1 MPVKREIEM
10 KELILKLNIATK
22 AYDAGSPVISD
33 RMWDDMY
40 FKLKR
45 LEEETGKILPDSP
58 TQKIHF
64 QTISEL
70 KKVKHNHPMLSLD
83 KTKDINIIKS
93 FLKGHDWIA
102 MAKMDGLT
110 CSLYYKDGKLISAE
124 TRGDGIIGED
134 ITHNAMVI
142 PSIPKIIPYKEEVI
156 IDGEIIC
163 TYKNFDRF
171 KDEYKNPRN
180 FAAGSIRLLN
190 SKECIKRNLTF
201 VAWDVVKGRKDDYLS
216 NNLAVITASD
226 WGFKVTPRL
235 INQDAIDTIEE
246 DIEIIKKRA
255 ADLSYPIDGV
265 VFKYDNISDYNAA
278 GHTDHHFKG
287 GLAYKFYDETY
298 STRLRHITWTMGR
311 TGVLTPV
318 AVFDPIEIDGTEVSR
333 ASLHNVS
340 IMKET
345 LGDCAYVGEPL
356 EVFKSNMIIPQI
368 YSAGPK
374 YDYGYVI
381 SHGGVSANDA
391 PEHCP
396 ICGGDVY
403 FKEDNGITRAY
414 CDNPNCEGKL
424 INRLD
429 HFCGKK
435 GLDIK
440 GLSKATLQKLINW
453 EWVESISDIF
463 KLYSHQSEWMKKSGF
478 GQASVSKIINA
489 IEEAKNCTFDK
500 FLCALGIP
508 LIGKVASKALKN
520 EFCYYEEFRKA
531 VDNKDTRLYNIYGFG
546 ENMIASLLNFDYTE
560 ADMIFK
566 KYIIPADRLIQT
578 DLVKN
583 ISNILD
589 NKTFV
594 ITGKTKLFKNRD
606 ELKSKI
612 EEYGGKVS
620 NSVSNKTNYL
630 INNDTT
636 SQTSKNLTAIKLH
649 IPIINEDEFL
659 TLITPPNENI
669 EPSYIN
675 SAT

>member
-1 MPVKREIEM
+1 MDRNKIKEKIDEAKFAYYNTDTPIMSDKEYDKLIKLYGNEPYVGAPVLDFIE
-10 KELILKLNIATK
+10 KITIT
-22 AYDAGSPVISD
+22 D
-33 RMWDDMY
+33 R
-40 FKLKR
+40 
-45 LEEETGKILPDSP
+45 
-58 TQKIHF
+58 
-64 QTISEL
+64 
-70 KKVKHNHPMLSLD
+70 PMLSLEKVHSID
-83 KTKDINIIKS
+83 EIKS
-93 FLKGHDWIA
+93 FANNKELVATIKC
-102 MAKMDGLT
+102 DGL
-110 CSLYYKDGKLISAE
+110 SVRLIYDNGKLIGAN
-124 TRGDGIIGED
+124 TRGDGKIGGN
-134 ITHNAMVI
+134 IFSHVHYIQNI
-142 PSIPKIIPYKEEVI
+142 PLFIPRSTKTFIDGEVI
-156 IDGEIIC
+156 IYDKDFNKEKF
-163 TYKNFDRF
+163 KNQ
-171 KDEYKNPRN
+171 RN
-180 FAAGSIRLLN
+180 AAAGGLALLN
-190 SKECIKRNLTF
+190 MQEVKERKMSFIAWDIFSKEKYVSYSQKLKDAVVF
-201 VAWDVVKGRKDDYLS
+201 GFDVVPWIKTKNCISSYQ
-216 NNLAVITASD
+216 T
-226 WGFKVTPRL
+226 
-235 INQDAIDTIEE
+235 AIDFCLEKAKINGC
-246 DIEIIKKRA
+246 
-255 ADLSYPIDGV
+255 PCDGV
-265 VFKYDNISDYNAA
+265 VFKINDIAYGESL
-278 GHTDHHFKG
+278 GSTEHHFKN
-287 GLAYKFYDETY
+287 AIAWKNYDETY

-381 SHGGVSANDA
+381 SHGGVSANDT

-396 ICGGDVY
+396 ICYGEIS
-403 FKEDNGITRAY
+403 FKKENGIIRAY

-520 EFCYYEEFRKA
+520 EFYYYEEFRKA

-583 ISNILD
+583 MSKILD

-620 NSVSNKTNYL
+620 NSVSSKTNYL

>member
-1 MPVKREIEM
+1 MEDKINRIDNLIYILNESTIAYEEGSSPFSD
-10 KELILKLNIATK
+10 KE
-22 AYDAGSPVISD
+22 
-33 RMWDDMY
+33 WDDMY
-40 FKLKR
+40 FELLN
-45 LEEETGKILPDSP
+45 LEKETGYISPDSP

-70 KKVKHNHPMLSLD
+70 KKVEHSHPMLSLD
-83 KTKDINIIKS
+83 KTKDIEVVES

-110 CSLYYKDGKLISAE
+110 CSLYYLDGKLFSAE

-134 ITHNAMVI
+134 ITHNAMII
-142 PSIPKIIPYKEEVI
+142 PSIPKIIDYKGELIV
-156 IDGEIIC
+156 DGEIIC
-163 TYKNFDRF
+163 TYKNFEQF

-180 FAAGSIRLLN
+180 FAAGSIRLLD
-190 SKECIKRNLTF
+190 SKECYKRHLTF
-201 VAWDVVKGRKDDYLS
+201 IAWDVVKGGKYEYLS
-216 NNLAVITASD
+216 NNLSALRTY
-226 WGFKVTPRL
+226 GFKIVPMFINDKEKGSTLQDYIDSVT
-235 INQDAIDTIEE
+235 IMSKEF
-246 DIEIIKKRA
+246 
-255 ADLSYPIDGV
+255 SYPIDGV

-318 AVFDPIEIDGTEVSR
+318 AIFDPIEIDGTEVSR

-345 LGDCAYVGEPL
+345 LGNCAYVGEPL

-381 SHGGVSANDA
+381 SHGGVSANDT

-396 ICGGDVY
+396 ICYGEIS
-403 FKEDNGITRAY
+403 FKKENGIIRAY

-578 DLVKN
+578 DLVENMSK
-583 ISNILD
+583 ILD

-620 NSVSNKTNYL
+620 NSVSSKTNYL

-649 IPIINEDEFL
+649 IPIISEDEFL